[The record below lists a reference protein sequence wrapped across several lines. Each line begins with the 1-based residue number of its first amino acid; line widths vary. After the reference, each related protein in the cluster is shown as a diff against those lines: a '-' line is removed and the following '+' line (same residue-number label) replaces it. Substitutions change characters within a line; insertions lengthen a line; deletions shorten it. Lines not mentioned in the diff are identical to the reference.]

1 MASPPAYPTEE
12 HACLVAHEGP
22 VLCVRFSRTGAYLL
36 TCGRDRTFRLWNPY
50 KATLIKTYAGH
61 AHEVRDVS
69 CASDNS
75 RLATCGGDKQVF
87 VWDVA
92 TGAKLRRFRGHE
104 GGGVNAVAFAADHDQ
119 VVVSAGYDRRVNLY
133 DARANTP
140 DPAQSLLAHADSVS
154 SVAVADH
161 RVVSGGVDGVVCT
174 WDVRAGIRHRDVIH
188 RPVGRVSFSG
198 DAGCVL
204 AGVVESRLA
213 LLDASS
219 GEVLAEYRGHAHERS
234 AIASTLS
241 SDDALVASGSEDGRV
256 VMWELVDADVVA
268 SIDAHPKHSACGLDW
283 HPRGDVMA
291 TGGTDGLAK
300 VWVPPGGRGRRAQLE

>member
-1 MASPPAYPTEE
+1 
-12 HACLVAHEGP
+12 
-22 VLCVRFSRTGAYLL
+22 
-36 TCGRDRTFRLWNPY
+36 
-50 KATLIKTYAGH
+50 
-61 AHEVRDVS
+61 
-69 CASDNS
+69 
-75 RLATCGGDKQVF
+75 
-87 VWDVA
+87 
-92 TGAKLRRFRGHE
+92 
-104 GGGVNAVAFAADHDQ
+104 
-119 VVVSAGYDRRVNLY
+119 
-133 DARANTP
+133 
-140 DPAQSLLAHADSVS
+140 
-154 SVAVADH
+154 
-161 RVVSGGVDGVVCT
+161 
-174 WDVRAGIRHRDVIH
+174 
-188 RPVGRVSFSG
+188 VGRVSFSG

-300 VWVPPGGRGRRAQLE
+300 LWVPPGGRGRRAQLE

>member
-291 TGGTDGLAK
+291 LS
-300 VWVPPGGRGRRAQLE
+300 LIHI